1 MNERLQDDEFEAV
14 LSRGGG
20 PGSPSAAIGQ
30 RGGKKQM
37 QERIPTQGSWLVAFL
52 SPGRMAAGAAI
63 LSLMIGF
70 ALGWINTIATDDPE
84 TDMAAVVYAANDVG
98 EF

>member
-14 LSRGGG
+14 LSRALRLETA
-20 PGSPSAAIGQ
+20 SAALAQ
-30 RGGKKQM
+30 RVRNTQM